1 MQHSSLA
8 TPNTI
13 SPLTL
18 QAVVR
23 PRGSRTKRS
32 PVTAVMLT
40 SLIDAFTTLVI
51 FCIMNPLISNDNIKL
66 ERGMQL
72 PATISAEMLDNGP
85 VVRVINNQYYLNDK
99 MIPKDSLK
107 AALAQFAP
115 TNEDEKKT
123 KALILQADKRDQFSG
138 FNPVIL
144 AAAQNGIQK
153 FQFLVLSAGGG
164 Q

>member
-1 MQHSSLA
+1 MQHSNLA
-8 TPNTI
+8 TPQTI

-32 PVTAVMLT
+32 AVTAVMLT

-51 FCIMNPLISNDNIKL
+51 FCIMNPLVANDNVKL

-72 PATISAEMLDNGP
+72 PAAMTSEMMENIP
-85 VVRVINNQYYLNDK
+85 VVRVGANQYFINDK
-99 MIPKDSLK
+99 PTTKESLK
-107 AALAQFAP
+107 SALSQFGP
-115 TNEDEKKT
+115 TNEEEKKT
-123 KALILQADKRDQFSG
+123 KAIILQADKRDQFSG

-153 FQFLVLSAGGG
+153 FQFLVVTAGEGK
-164 Q
+164 